1 MDELTTKAIKNAVDA
16 HFSAVFRMFDAVLDG
31 RWNHA
36 RRHYL
41 ESEIWVTFVEDWV
54 GP

>member
-1 MDELTTKAIKNAVDA
+1 MNEKAVKNAVEA
-16 HFSAVFRMFDAVLDG
+16 YFAAVFRMLDAVCGG

-41 ESEIWVTFVEDWV
+41 ESEIWVTFVEDWM
-54 GP
+54 GQ